1 MAVDTS
7 RNLYAILGVHP
18 EETPDDIR
26 EAYRIAARRFHPDAN
41 PNEGAGLQFR
51 DIAAAYEVLGNP
63 QRRYSYDDARRA
75 AANNDVQYFTLRVTP
90 SKRVLSVLDEPQ
102 VLYLLLEISPMRD
115 AAKLKKRDV
124 PLNLTLV
131 LDRSKSMRGMRLEK
145 LKIAAHQIIEG
156 LSEADR
162 LAIVSFSDRSEVLIP
177 AGPVTD
183 KMALRAQVN
192 LMRADG
198 GTEIFYG
205 LQAGLEEVRKNLS
218 DRFVNHVI
226 LLTDGRTYGGEER
239 CMELAEKA
247 NEEGIGISAMGI
259 GEEWNDEFLD
269 ALASRTGGTSAYIN
283 SPNAVVRFLNER
295 VRSLG
300 DTLVERLKLVV
311 APDADIEVESLF
323 KLQPNPQPLDTSP
336 QPIPLGSLEF
346 TRTLSCLVQ
355 LQMPPSTRVGF
366 RTVARIS
373 VSGNVLVAEQQ
384 AYEVL
389 SDISVEIS
397 DNPPPEEPPLPILDA
412 LGKLTL
418 YRIQEKAQQ
427 SLQAGNVAEATRRL
441 ENLATRLLASG
452 QDDLAQ
458 MAIIEARRVASTN
471 LLSEE
476 GRKTL
481 KFGTRLLLSQPDPKE
496 NGQ

>member
-1 MAVDTS
+1 MSVETS
-7 RNLYAILGVHP
+7 RNLYAVLGVHP
-18 EETPDDIR
+18 EATPDDIR

-63 QRRYSYDDARRA
+63 QQRYSYDDARRA
-75 AANNDVQYFTLRVTP
+75 AGEETHYFNLRVTP

-102 VLYLLLEISPMRD
+102 VLYLLLEISPQRE
-115 AAKLKKRDV
+115 AAKLQKREV

-131 LDRSKSMRGMRLEK
+131 LDRSKSMKGIRLEK

-156 LSEADR
+156 LSDTDR
-162 LAIVSFSDRSEVLIP
+162 LALVSFSDRAEVLIP

-183 KMALRAQVN
+183 KLALRAQVN

-198 GTEIFYG
+198 GTEIFHG
-205 LQAGLEEVRKNLS
+205 MQAGLEEVRKNLS
-218 DRFVNHVI
+218 NRFVNHVI
-226 LLTDGRTYGGEER
+226 LLTDGRTFGDEEQ
-239 CMELAEKA
+239 CLELAEKA
-247 NEEGIGISAMGI
+247 NKEGIGISAMGI

-269 ALASRTGGTSAYIN
+269 SLATRTGGTSSYVN

-311 APDADIEVESLF
+311 APDADIVVESLF

-336 QPIPLGSLEF
+336 QPVPLGSLEF
-346 TRTLSCLVQ
+346 NRTLSCLVQ
-355 LQMPPSTRVGF
+355 LQMPPSTRTGF
-366 RTVARIS
+366 RTVTRIAL
-373 VSGNVLVAEQQ
+373 SGNVLVAEQKEY
-384 AYEVL
+384 AAL
-389 SDISVEIS
+389 SDISVEVAE
-397 DNPPPEEPPLPILDA
+397 NPPSEDPPVPILDA

-427 SLQAGNVAEATRRL
+427 SLQQGNVAEATRRL

-452 QDDLAQ
+452 QDELAQ

-481 KFGTRLLLSQPDPKE
+481 KFGTRRLLSQADSQD
-496 NGQ
+496 NDQ

>member
-1 MAVDTS
+1 MSLDSS
-7 RNLYAILGVHP
+7 RNLYAILGVP
-18 EETPDDIR
+18 SEATQDDIR

-41 PNEGAGLQFR
+41 SNEGADILFR

-63 QRRYSYDDARRA
+63 QRRYSYDDTRRA
-75 AANNDVQYFTLRVTP
+75 LGDEPTYFSLRVTP

-102 VLYLLLEISPMRD
+102 VLYLLLEITPLHE
-115 AAKLKKRDV
+115 AAAPQRREA

-131 LDRSKSMRGMRLEK
+131 LDRSKSMKGIRLDK
-145 LKIAAHQIIEG
+145 LKIAAHQIIES

-162 LAIVSFSDRSEVLIP
+162 LAMVSFSDRAEVLIP
-177 AGPVTD
+177 AGPVVD
-183 KMALRAQVN
+183 KTALRAQVN

-198 GTEIFYG
+198 GTEIFHG
-205 LQAGLEEVRKNLS
+205 LQAGVEECRKYLS
-218 DRFVNHVI
+218 NEFVNHVI
-226 LLTDGRTYGGEER
+226 LLTDGRTFGDEER
-239 CMELAEKA
+239 ALELADKA
-247 NEEGIGISAMGI
+247 ALEGIGISAMGI

-269 ALASRTGGTSAYIN
+269 ALASRTGGTSTYIN

-300 DTLVERLKLVV
+300 DSLIERLKLVV
-311 APDADIEVESLF
+311 APDADIEIESLF
-323 KLQPNPQPLDTSP
+323 KLQPNPQPLGMAP
-336 QPIPLGSLEF
+336 QPVPLGSLEF
-346 TRTLSCLVQ
+346 NRALTVLVQ
-355 LQMPPSTRVGF
+355 LQMPPSKRTGF
-366 RTVARIS
+366 RTVARIDVTGS
-373 VSGNVLVAEQQ
+373 VLVAENRSFK
-384 AYEVL
+384 AL
-389 SDISVEIS
+389 SDISVEIAE
-397 DNPPPEEPPLPILDA
+397 NPPSEDPPLPILDA

-418 YRIQEKAQQ
+418 YRIQEKVQQ
-427 SLQAGNVAEATRRL
+427 SLKQGNAAEATRRL

-452 QDDLAQ
+452 QDELAQ

-481 KFGTRLLLSQPDPKE
+481 KFGTRRLLSQADPKD

>member
-18 EETPDDIR
+18 EATPDDIR

-51 DIAAAYEVLGNP
+51 DIAAAYGVLGNP

-145 LKIAAHQIIEG
+145 LKIAVHQIIEG

-239 CMELAEKA
+239 CMGWPKRRTKR
-247 NEEGIGISAMGI
+247 
-259 GEEWNDEFLD
+259 
-269 ALASRTGGTSAYIN
+269 ALASARWGSARNGTTN
-283 SPNAVVRFLNER
+283 S
-295 VRSLG
+295 
-300 DTLVERLKLVV
+300 
-311 APDADIEVESLF
+311 
-323 KLQPNPQPLDTSP
+323 
-336 QPIPLGSLEF
+336 
-346 TRTLSCLVQ
+346 
-355 LQMPPSTRVGF
+355 STRW
-366 RTVARIS
+366 
-373 VSGNVLVAEQQ
+373 
-384 AYEVL
+384 
-389 SDISVEIS
+389 
-397 DNPPPEEPPLPILDA
+397 
-412 LGKLTL
+412 LTHGRHIGL
-418 YRIQEKAQQ
+418 YQ
-427 SLQAGNVAEATRRL
+427 
-441 ENLATRLLASG
+441 LA
-452 QDDLAQ
+452 
-458 MAIIEARRVASTN
+458 
-471 LLSEE
+471 
-476 GRKTL
+476 
-481 KFGTRLLLSQPDPKE
+481 
-496 NGQ
+496 